1 MKKIAIVSNG
11 NIDGRKFENFDTWCR
26 AVDLTTKSLNEN
38 LYAAIRKFEDVEF
51 KHYIE
56 FNSNDLEKTKP
67 LYDIILNNLDIHQP
81 SLVKTIDECYEIIHN
96 ECGINLLD
104 YPHTTCAKMT
114 NNVFQYYFFIRRCLQ
129 ILRQEPDTEIFIRA
143 RADIFYFDQRI
154 SREFLYPTA
163 LNDDSDVVPASF
175 LRTLNLRLVS
185 CHNPKRNLCVADQFF
200 SINRAALNRI
210 RENISLWVNNLL
222 QEFIQA
228 KDDNNYSGMF
238 PETSLGQLVLM
249 SNLDCRIEHHNIRLA
264 REHDSDIYNEILKKW
279 DTRM

>member
-1 MKKIAIVSNG
+1 MVKVAIVSNG
-11 NIDGRKFENFDTWCR
+11 NIDGRKFVNFDTWYR
-26 AVDLTTKSLNEN
+26 AVDLTTKSLKTN
-38 LYAAIRKFEDVEF
+38 LYSAIRQYQDIEF

-56 FNSNDLEKTKP
+56 FNSRDPEKTKP
-67 LYDIILNNLDIHQP
+67 LYDIILNNLDIQYP
-81 SLVKTIDECYEIIHN
+81 SLIKTMDECYEIIHN
-96 ECGINLLD
+96 ECGVNLLD
-104 YPHTTCAKMT
+104 YSRTTTAKMT

-129 ILRQEPDTEIFIRA
+129 ILSQDPDTEIFIRA
-143 RADIFYFDQRI
+143 RPDIFYFDQYI

-200 SINRAALNRI
+200 SVNRAALNRI

-228 KDDNNYSGMF
+228 EKNNNYHGMF

-249 SNLDCRIEHHNIRLA
+249 CNLDCSIFDYYRIKIA
-264 REHDSDIYNEILKKW
+264 REHDSDIYNEILKK
-279 DTRM
+279 